1 MNNLKKISAAAIVML
16 LLAGVGA
23 FIRFQ
28 ASRPSAPPPPLPEID
43 RAGLTNRD
51 NRLYR
56 IESTNLFTGIM
67 TEHYSEGAL
76 KSRSEVRDGQLN
88 GRSEGFFPN
97 GLRQVEEFFK
107 AGVSD
112 GVRTRWET
120 NGVRQSAGQIVDGQF
135 HGEYRQW
142 HTNGQIAKRIFFDQG
157 KPHGVAKSWFPSGF
171 LMSSVEMD
179 HGETK
184 TSESWKDGEKKDEE
198 QPLPG
203 D

>member
-1 MNNLKKISAAAIVML
+1 MKNLKPITAAAIVVML
-16 LLAGVGA
+16 LAVAGA
-23 FIRFQ
+23 FIRLQ
-28 ASRPSAPPPPLPEID
+28 VSRPSAPPPPLPEID

-56 IESTNLFTGIM
+56 IDTTNLFTGIM
-67 TEHYSEGAL
+67 TESYPEGSV
-76 KSRSEVRDGQLN
+76 KSRSEVRGGQLN
-88 GRSEGFFPN
+88 GRSEGFYPN
-97 GLRQVEEFFK
+97 GQRQVEEFFK
-107 AGVSD
+107 TGVSD

-120 NGVRQSAGQIVDGQF
+120 NGIRESAGQIVEGQF

-142 HTNGQIAKRIFFDQG
+142 HTNGQIAKRIFFNEG

-171 LMSSVEMD
+171 LMSRVEMD

-184 TSESWKDGEKKDEE
+184 TSESWKDGEEKD
-198 QPLPG
+198 PAASR